1 MATPQVH
8 PFFEPVTFTYSY
20 VVVDTTTQRCAIIDS
35 VLDYDPAAG
44 RTSTESADKIIAF
57 VREQALD
64 VEWILETHVHA
75 DHLSAAPYLQQ
86 ALGGKLGIG
95 ANITKVQELFG
106 QLFNEGT
113 EFARDGSQF
122 DCLLE
127 DGDTFTI
134 GTLKARAIHTPGH
147 TPACMTYI
155 IEDAVFVGDTLL
167 CQIMAQLVVTSPVVM
182 RRNYTTQSKKSLR
195 YPMSTEYSCV
205 MIIKRQVA
213 PNIFMKPRWVRSGS
227 ITFMFELA

>member
-20 VVVDTTTQRCAIIDS
+20 VVVDTTTQRCALIDS

-113 EFARDGSQF
+113 EFRS
-122 DCLLE
+122 E
-127 DGDTFTI
+127 E
-134 GTLKARAIHTPGH
+134 HTSELQSRGH
-147 TPACMTYI
+147 
-155 IEDAVFVGDTLL
+155 L
-167 CQIMAQLVVTSPVVM
+167 
-182 RRNYTTQSKKSLR
+182 
-195 YPMSTEYSCV
+195 
-205 MIIKRQVA
+205 
-213 PNIFMKPRWVRSGS
+213 
-227 ITFMFELA
+227 

>member
-20 VVVDTTTQRCAIIDS
+20 VVVDTATQRCAIIDS

-95 ANITKVQELFG
+95 ANITKVQEIFWK
-106 QLFNEGT
+106 LFNEGN
-113 EFARDGSQF
+113 EFVIVGS
-122 DCLLE
+122 E
-127 DGDTFTI
+127 
-134 GTLKARAIHTPGH
+134 
-147 TPACMTYI
+147 
-155 IEDAVFVGDTLL
+155 FVCFMEVGYTLL
-167 CQIMAQLVVTSPVVM
+167 
-182 RRNYTTQSKKSLR
+182 
-195 YPMSTEYSCV
+195 
-205 MIIKRQVA
+205 
-213 PNIFMKPRWVRSGS
+213 
-227 ITFMFELA
+227 